1 MQLSAT
7 SILAIFLG
15 LKFIQHLVER
25 RLTGVNRNYYM
36 TEAKRKNAQDVLG
49 ISAED
54 MKKTL
59 SYSEDRYAF
68 GRISSWVGFII
79 VNGLLAA
86 GCLGL
91 FESFAVKLTGGGS
104 IVTGLVFFA
113 LLGLG
118 AQVIGLSFELYRVF
132 KIEEKH
138 GFNRQTLKGFILDR
152 IKGLAIAMVLGGLIM
167 SLILWI
173 MEAAGSFWWVYA
185 WAAMSGF
192 SILTAWLYPALLAPL
207 FNKFSPVDGELSKK
221 INDLASKIGFT
232 TAGIYIMDASK
243 RSSHGNAYFTGVFGK
258 KRIVLFDTLVEAMS
272 SNEVVAVLAHE
283 LGHFKLKHVRWQLI
297 RGVLTTGFIFY
308 LLSLCL
314 PLEKFYSAFFL
325 DGISNY
331 SALLVFGLWFG
342 LIDFALQPL
351 ENYLS
356 RRNEFAADNFAGK
369 YIENP
374 NELGDALLKLREK
387 SNAMPISHPYFSRM
401 YHSHPPILE
410 RLQAMNYS
418 KAAPQG

>member
-1 MQLSAT
+1 MSAT

-54 MKKTL
+54 MEKTL

-152 IKGLAIAMVLGGLIM
+152 IKGLERVL
-167 SLILWI
+167 
-173 MEAAGSFWWVYA
+173 
-185 WAAMSGF
+185 
-192 SILTAWLYPALLAPL
+192 
-207 FNKFSPVDGELSKK
+207 K
-221 INDLASKIGFT
+221 
-232 TAGIYIMDASK
+232 
-243 RSSHGNAYFTGVFGK
+243 
-258 KRIVLFDTLVEAMS
+258 
-272 SNEVVAVLAHE
+272 
-283 LGHFKLKHVRWQLI
+283 
-297 RGVLTTGFIFY
+297 FIF
-308 LLSLCL
+308 
-314 PLEKFYSAFFL
+314 
-325 DGISNY
+325 
-331 SALLVFGLWFG
+331 W
-342 LIDFALQPL
+342 
-351 ENYLS
+351 
-356 RRNEFAADNFAGK
+356 R
-369 YIENP
+369 
-374 NELGDALLKLREK
+374 LR
-387 SNAMPISHPYFSRM
+387 AV
-401 YHSHPPILE
+401 
-410 RLQAMNYS
+410 
-418 KAAPQG
+418 GT